1 MKLETTT
8 KLTVAAICL
17 WFAGIILTSVVSS
30 HGQGQSQNASAG
42 SGPGFNRDNNPGV
55 VGGTAADGARFDS
68 QNNPGTMGSAFGQS
82 NAAGASANGNGGS
95 ANGSSETG
103 LLHRNEKAGQK
114 SRGHSAE
121 EMIVTHVEGK
131 GIEHTVKE
139 NSEQG
144 SSQKAEHDTTF
155 DGSIMNAGIS
165 PIPKVSPIPSAS
177 PAARPSAI
185 PRVSPIP
192 SASPRGRPAETP
204 RVAPNARPPSIG
216 SPIPN
221 ALESRGI
228 DPVPSVTVSLGD

>member
-8 KLTVAAICL
+8 NLTVAAICL
-17 WFAGIILTSVVSS
+17 LFAGIILASVVSS

-55 VGGTAADGARFDS
+55 LGRTAAEGARFDS
-68 QNNPGTMGSAFGQS
+68 QNNPGTMGNAFGQS
-82 NAAGASANGNGGS
+82 TVAGASGNGNGGS
-95 ANGSSETG
+95 PNGGSGTG
-103 LLHRNEKAGQK
+103 LLHRNENAGHK
-114 SRGHSAE
+114 VRGHAAE
-121 EMIVTHVEGK
+121 QLIVTHVEGK
-131 GIEHTVKE
+131 GIEHTLKE

-144 SSQKAEHDTTF
+144 SSEKAQHDPTF
-155 DGSIMNAGIS
+155 DGSIINAGLS

-192 SASPRGRPAETP
+192 SANPNKQPDVSPGVSPLPSAPA
-204 RVAPNARPPSIG
+204 
-216 SPIPN
+216 
-221 ALESRGI
+221 SRGI